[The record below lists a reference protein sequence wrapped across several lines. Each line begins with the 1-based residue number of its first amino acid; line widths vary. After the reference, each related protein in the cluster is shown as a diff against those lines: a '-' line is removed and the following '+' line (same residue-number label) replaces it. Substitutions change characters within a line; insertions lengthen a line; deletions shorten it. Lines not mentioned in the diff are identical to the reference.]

1 MSADEELEDKDLSS
15 SSVPCM
21 YLQGSLI
28 PISGEGGKR
37 GSY

>member
-1 MSADEELEDKDLSS
+1 MKTDEELQDENLSR

-21 YLQGSLI
+21 CLQGFLI
-28 PISGEGGKR
+28 VIAGEGGKR